1 MTNNKTKITYTK
13 RAVKWFSF
21 SGSQSYLQTVELG
34 IEEEINAGSVIEIKN
49 AYNRISGIVNSQL
62 EKEEGWD
69 WKFR

>member
-13 RAVKWFSF
+13 RAVKWFNF